1 MDEHEFE
8 QLLASVREM
17 GRQLR
22 GETVAG
28 LRVSEWSEP
37 DVRSIRAATQLSQT
51 KFAALIG
58 VRLRTLQAWENR
70 RSRPIGPARAL
81 LRIVERDP
89 QALIALRAELPAR
102 HPV

>member
-17 GRQLR
+17 GRHRR

-58 VRLRTLQAWENR
+58 VRLRTLQAWESH
-70 RSRPIGPARAL
+70 RSRPIGPARTL
-81 LRIVERDP
+81 LRLVERDP
-89 QALIALRAELPAR
+89 QALTALRTGNTGQS
-102 HPV
+102 PV